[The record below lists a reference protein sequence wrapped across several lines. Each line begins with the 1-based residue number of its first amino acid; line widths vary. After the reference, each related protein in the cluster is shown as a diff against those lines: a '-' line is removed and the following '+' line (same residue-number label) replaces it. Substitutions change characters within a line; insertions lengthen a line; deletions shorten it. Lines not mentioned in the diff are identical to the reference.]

1 MARSLSSS
9 TSSTTDNHLTTTLQ
23 HAKKGKRFRLRH
35 PLPAFTFCP
44 QVPGSDKVTM
54 SRALGAAFL
63 SHQVEQ
69 LEKSVNSHT
78 PGTANRKDRRVPHN
92 DQGGRNSYEKHHNP
106 PGAVTSR
113 RASGSPPKQRI
124 DDRPLRDFSD
134 QKHKRGQD
142 TKDADIVVLDT
153 SVLIHALGQLKKWSR
168 DGREEIIIVPLE
180 GKGQTCL
187 FFLEFDAP
195 SVLNTLD
202 LLKKGTS
209 PLSQRAR
216 AASRVLEAQV
226 GTNPR
231 IRVQQDDAFVSW
243 EAISF
248 NTNTPNP
255 LMGSPEWLR
264 RTICCACWEAGRP
277 GVQTTSPNA
286 GSESRNANS
295 KLVFAVVAQNSEPVT
310 LAPKNPPLVESP
322 VPLPT
327 PHVNKFEP
335 RTTGTLVAYWAARAG
350 LDVLE
355 VQPLHEDTRS
365 NRKHEDPDGAF
376 RNRKTAPHQAYS
388 KNRNGGAPPILR
400 SGKGLVERLP
410 AVKAMMDVV
419 SQPSR
424 VVRVLARGE
433 KLEPDT

>member
-1 MARSLSSS
+1 MFLKS
-9 TSSTTDNHLTTTLQ
+9 D
-23 HAKKGKRFRLRH
+23 
-35 PLPAFTFCP
+35 LPP
-44 QVPGSDKVTM
+44 
-54 SRALGAAFL
+54 
-63 SHQVEQ
+63 
-69 LEKSVNSHT
+69 
-78 PGTANRKDRRVPHN
+78 
-92 DQGGRNSYEKHHNP
+92 
-106 PGAVTSR
+106 
-113 RASGSPPKQRI
+113 
-124 DDRPLRDFSD
+124 
-134 QKHKRGQD
+134 
-142 TKDADIVVLDT
+142 
-153 SVLIHALGQLKKWSR
+153 
-168 DGREEIIIVPLE
+168 
-180 GKGQTCL
+180 
-187 FFLEFDAP
+187 
-195 SVLNTLD
+195 VLNTLD

-248 NTNTPNP
+248 NANAPNP

-277 GVQTTSPNA
+277 AVPATSSDT
-286 GSESRNANS
+286 GTESWNANS
-295 KLVFAVVAQNSEPVT
+295 KLVFAVIVQNSEPVT
-310 LAPKNPPLVESP
+310 LAPKNPSLVESP

-335 RTTGTLVAYWAARAG
+335 RTTGTLAAYWAARAG

-355 VQPLHEDTRS
+355 VQPLPEDTHN
-365 NRKHEDPDGAF
+365 NRKYEDSDGAF
-376 RNRKTAPHQAYS
+376 RNKRNMPHHGHG

-400 SGKGLVERLP
+400 SGKGLVERPP

>member
-1 MARSLSSS
+1 M
-9 TSSTTDNHLTTTLQ
+9 
-23 HAKKGKRFRLRH
+23 F
-35 PLPAFTFCP
+35 
-44 QVPGSDKVTM
+44 
-54 SRALGAAFL
+54 
-63 SHQVEQ
+63 
-69 LEKSVNSHT
+69 
-78 PGTANRKDRRVPHN
+78 
-92 DQGGRNSYEKHHNP
+92 
-106 PGAVTSR
+106 
-113 RASGSPPKQRI
+113 PK
-124 DDRPLRDFSD
+124 
-134 QKHKRGQD
+134 
-142 TKDADIVVLDT
+142 
-153 SVLIHALGQLKKWSR
+153 
-168 DGREEIIIVPLE
+168 
-180 GKGQTCL
+180 
-187 FFLEFDAP
+187 FDPP

-248 NTNTPNP
+248 NANAPNP

-277 GVQTTSPNA
+277 SVQATSSGA
-286 GSESRNANS
+286 GTESYGANP
-295 KLVFAVVAQNSEPVT
+295 KLVFAVIAQNSEPVT
-310 LAPKNPPLVESP
+310 LAPKTHSHVESP

-335 RTTGTLVAYWAARAG
+335 RTTGTLAAYWASRAG
-350 LDVLE
+350 LNVLE
-355 VQPLHEDTRS
+355 VRPLPEDTHG

-376 RNRKTAPHQAYS
+376 RNKKNIPHHTHG
-388 KNRNGGAPPILR
+388 KNRNGGAPPVLR
-400 SGKGLVERLP
+400 SGKGLVERPP